1 MMSIFIILIGLSFYD
16 VFNKG
21 YIEDPTFRGNK
32 LNNKIYRIVLFLH
45 ILGFF
50 NLSGNHYLFYSC
62 YVSFIIVFQINKQ
75 LTYKH
80 FK

>member
-45 ILGFF
+45 IIGFLICLGIII
-50 NLSGNHYLFYSC
+50 YSIPVM
-62 YVSFIIVFQINKQ
+62 YH
-75 LTYKH
+75 LL
-80 FK
+80 